1 MVNKRVENIN
11 KNDIKFKDEEILK
24 QQYLSPDENDFQV
37 ISSTKNRKNKA
48 IVEKENNNKVHE
60 IIIDNTNNTV
70 ITKTPPPSSPKGN
83 KNNSHNNNN
92 NNNSNNNN
100 NNNNEQIEITTTGKL
115 KKSSKKSLSKTVN
128 NKKEILGSFNNNLK
142 FVRASGIFMFLYY
155 LTMMYVRYQHRGAI
169 GFADTLWLCNLSIVF
184 GFISIAVNKPIFLGI
199 ACNCTLIVH
208 ALWVVDV
215 VAWLITGSFPLGN
228 AEYISWPTITWGEII
243 TTTHHAWFVPLSMIC
258 LHRNG
263 GYPSGAWSG
272 SMLCVIPVVYL
283 SKLFPK
289 ILVLPDN
296 STFYLNINMVHEWWS
311 DMNGWPF
318 SLIPK
323 DPVQYYFF
331 LLSFSLVLFTTAHFL
346 MRLVCYIVLKRN

>member
-11 KNDIKFKDEEILK
+11 KNDIKLKDEEILK

-48 IVEKENNNKVHE
+48 IVEKENNSKVHE

-92 NNNSNNNN
+92 SNN
-100 NNNNEQIEITTTGKL
+100 EKIEITTTSKF

-142 FVRASGIFMFLYY
+142 FVSASGIFMFLYY

-346 MRLVCYIVLKRN
+346 MRLVCYIALKRN

>member
-1 MVNKRVENIN
+1 MVNKRIENIN

-24 QQYLSPDENDFQV
+24 HQYLSPDENDLQV
-37 ISSTKNRKNKA
+37 ISSTTTKNRKNKA

-83 KNNSHNNNN
+83 KNINDNNNN
-92 NNNSNNNN
+92 INNSEQ
-100 NNNNEQIEITTTGKL
+100 NENIIISK
-115 KKSSKKSLSKTVN
+115 SKKLSTSTN
-128 NKKEILGSFNNNLK
+128 NKKEILGSYNNNLK
-142 FVRASGIFMFLYY
+142 FVRASGVFMFLYY
-155 LTMMYVRYQHRGAI
+155 LAMMYVRYQHRGAI

-215 VAWLITGSFPLGN
+215 VTWLISGTFPLGN

-331 LLSFSLVLFTTAHFL
+331 LLSFSLALFTTASFL
-346 MRLVCYIVLKRN
+346 MRLVCYILLKRN

>member
-11 KNDIKFKDEEILK
+11 KNDIKFKDEEIIK

-37 ISSTKNRKNKA
+37 ISSVTTSTTSKNRKNKA
-48 IVEKENNNKVHE
+48 IVEKEKDNKVHE
-60 IIIDNTNNTV
+60 IIIDNKSGSV
-70 ITKTPPPSSPKGN
+70 ITKTPPPSSPKSNSKNEYNIEN
-83 KNNSHNNNN
+83 KTNGKS
-92 NNNSNNNN
+92 
-100 NNNNEQIEITTTGKL
+100 TTTTTTTATT
-115 KKSSKKSLSKTVN
+115 KTTKTKIT
-128 NKKEILGSFNNNLK
+128 NKKEFLGSFNNNLK
-142 FVRASGIFMFLYY
+142 FVRASGIFMFIYY
-155 LTMMYVRYQHRGAI
+155 LTMMYVRYEHRGII

-228 AEYISWPTITWGEII
+228 AEYISWPSITWGEIF
-243 TTTHHAWFVPLSMIC
+243 TTTHHAWFVPLSMLC

-263 GYPSGAWSG
+263 AYPSGAWSG

-318 SLIPK
+318 SLIPN
-323 DPVQYYFF
+323 DPAQYYFF

>member
-11 KNDIKFKDEEILK
+11 KNEIKFKDEEIIK
-24 QQYLSPDENDFQV
+24 QQYLSPDENEFQV
-37 ISSTKNRKNKA
+37 ISSTATKNRKNKA
-48 IVEKENNNKVHE
+48 IVEKEKNNKVHE
-60 IIIDNTNNTV
+60 IIIDNSNNTV

-83 KNNSHNNNN
+83 NKN
-92 NNNSNNNN
+92 NNNN
-100 NNNNEQIEITTTGKL
+100 NNNNEHIETNK
-115 KKSSKKSLSKTVN
+115 SKKSKKSTSAATAATATTNLIVN

-155 LTMMYVRYQHRGAI
+155 LTMMYVRYQHRGVT

-215 VAWLITGSFPLGN
+215 VAWLATGSFPLGN

-263 GYPSGAWSG
+263 GYPYGAWSG

-289 ILVLPDN
+289 ILVLPDS
-296 STFYLNINMVHEWWS
+296 STFYLNINMAHEWWS

-318 SLIPK
+318 SLIPN